1 MASINVRDQKIE
13 QQRQIMEQKMK
24 QKRQN
29 SGMVQANDLRV
40 GSAKRPISG
49 SRSRELHG
57 YDGPMQFL
65 MSPVNPDQVIPLQTN
80 RISTYDV
87 GDDNSGEGEEEEE
100 SVPVCSVAR
109 DVSAD
114 DVCAD
119 AAVAP
124 LHARVARDASPT
136 QVYRGANSGRRQS
149 GEEEEES
156 VPACSVARDASAD
169 DVAEIEGSVEGAV
182 ETFVVTPARH
192 GTLYKCRIARDR
204 KGMDR
209 GLYPTYFLHLE
220 KDYGKKVFLLAARK
234 RKKSATSNYLIST
247 DPTELTRTADSFAG
261 KLRSNLIGT
270 AFTVYDNGK
279 AWRKHD
285 HAQTRHELAAVVY
298 DTNVLGFKGPRKMT
312 VILPG
317 MTPDRQRVTIAPK
330 DDSETLLER
339 LKAQNLDDI
348 VVLHNKTPVWNDETQ
363 SYVLN
368 FHGRV
373 TQASVKNFQIVH
385 DSEPDYVVMQF
396 GRISEDIFTMDY
408 RYPLCALQAFGIAL
422 SSFDNEILAVPDK
435 HKFDSRTYVRPK
447 KRAQRPS
454 IQSIVESSPPSLPSQ
469 PNKYLTYNKYSA
481 PLGPLSPILRLKTFN
496 VETDTENSN
505 VIKEYTKRRSLV
517 SEEDP
522 QLEDID
528 MTLLSEGSE
537 RLGLTNMMNERGSLN
552 MYQSGESLMRMS
564 PPSLVSSL
572 MMESSGNFNPES
584 LDSRK
589 SLPPQRDSDTLQEKD
604 MSTSFLSQTT
614 YPDNDSLMDSLPPS
628 LVSSVNSSFVVSN
641 TSKARESTDSNIFS
655 SATFTHLDQSE
666 KLLSARPRHQPFNH
680 LPKRD
685 SGIKNSESYTKS
697 REEACQIDPGKILVE
712 NGDKNTLKTLK
723 TEMSETVTLHYSNMK
738 FRRDEKENLNS
749 TFEKDNAFYK
759 DMNMP
764 RTPDLG
770 RNSLN
775 VTMDKQELNEIIQA
789 RQKLSLAR
797 KALPEP
803 EKLPNQVETVKTIQL
818 PNQTITVPRQSMEN
832 ASELLS
838 RRRMNVNSSDKE
850 EPTRDT
856 PKRYSTFKVSPR
868 ASSLDATVV
877 YPKKDENALIDIN
890 LATTNLI
897 ESGERTLRE
906 GWGSQERAMVCS
918 SESTDTGTFSS
929 SSPPESVPDTVDPRS
944 QTSSTPLVTFHRGTK
959 DLLNIHA
966 TISPIYDMVGDK
978 SYTVAKAPSANS
990 SMDRTYDMNATVI
1003 NSATMVKKSAKR
1015 DILGGK
1021 VSPEKKMF
1029 GPSLPVKSIST
1040 GFGAVPAESGGFTHS
1055 AARAGPARHGNDQAG
1070 PAPEP
1075 AGGAKRSTD
1084 DAAVFGSGGLPAS
1097 CGATSVRP
1105 YTKADASGDAGAGA
1119 AAGEQRGA
1127 ARVGSAAPLP
1137 PARAPPRPQTPVSI
1151 LSGAHRRLRPLLTH
1165 VPTRG
1170 PLNLA

>member
-80 RISTYDV
+80 RISTYDELGNQIEVLTV

-136 QVYRGANSGRRQS
+136 Q
-149 GEEEEES
+149 
-156 VPACSVARDASAD
+156 
-169 DVAEIEGSVEGAV
+169 VAEIEGSVEGAV

-422 SSFDNEILAVPDK
+422 SSFDSKLAC
-435 HKFDSRTYVRPK
+435 
-447 KRAQRPS
+447 
-454 IQSIVESSPPSLPSQ
+454 E
-469 PNKYLTYNKYSA
+469 
-481 PLGPLSPILRLKTFN
+481 
-496 VETDTENSN
+496 
-505 VIKEYTKRRSLV
+505 
-517 SEEDP
+517 
-522 QLEDID
+522 
-528 MTLLSEGSE
+528 
-537 RLGLTNMMNERGSLN
+537 
-552 MYQSGESLMRMS
+552 
-564 PPSLVSSL
+564 
-572 MMESSGNFNPES
+572 
-584 LDSRK
+584 
-589 SLPPQRDSDTLQEKD
+589 
-604 MSTSFLSQTT
+604 
-614 YPDNDSLMDSLPPS
+614 
-628 LVSSVNSSFVVSN
+628 
-641 TSKARESTDSNIFS
+641 
-655 SATFTHLDQSE
+655 
-666 KLLSARPRHQPFNH
+666 
-680 LPKRD
+680 
-685 SGIKNSESYTKS
+685 
-697 REEACQIDPGKILVE
+697 
-712 NGDKNTLKTLK
+712 
-723 TEMSETVTLHYSNMK
+723 
-738 FRRDEKENLNS
+738 
-749 TFEKDNAFYK
+749 
-759 DMNMP
+759 
-764 RTPDLG
+764 
-770 RNSLN
+770 
-775 VTMDKQELNEIIQA
+775 
-789 RQKLSLAR
+789 
-797 KALPEP
+797 
-803 EKLPNQVETVKTIQL
+803 
-818 PNQTITVPRQSMEN
+818 
-832 ASELLS
+832 
-838 RRRMNVNSSDKE
+838 
-850 EPTRDT
+850 
-856 PKRYSTFKVSPR
+856 
-868 ASSLDATVV
+868 
-877 YPKKDENALIDIN
+877 
-890 LATTNLI
+890 
-897 ESGERTLRE
+897 
-906 GWGSQERAMVCS
+906 
-918 SESTDTGTFSS
+918 
-929 SSPPESVPDTVDPRS
+929 
-944 QTSSTPLVTFHRGTK
+944 
-959 DLLNIHA
+959 
-966 TISPIYDMVGDK
+966 
-978 SYTVAKAPSANS
+978 
-990 SMDRTYDMNATVI
+990 
-1003 NSATMVKKSAKR
+1003 
-1015 DILGGK
+1015 
-1021 VSPEKKMF
+1021 
-1029 GPSLPVKSIST
+1029 
-1040 GFGAVPAESGGFTHS
+1040 
-1055 AARAGPARHGNDQAG
+1055 
-1070 PAPEP
+1070 
-1075 AGGAKRSTD
+1075 
-1084 DAAVFGSGGLPAS
+1084 
-1097 CGATSVRP
+1097 
-1105 YTKADASGDAGAGA
+1105 
-1119 AAGEQRGA
+1119 
-1127 ARVGSAAPLP
+1127 
-1137 PARAPPRPQTPVSI
+1137 
-1151 LSGAHRRLRPLLTH
+1151 
-1165 VPTRG
+1165 
-1170 PLNLA
+1170 